1 MEEAKEKDFG
11 RGCWMRMEGEGKAMD
26 RSRKREKGRAHMGER
41 EKEKGTD
48 GKRGGQWGKRKRRG
62 VRGRGKKEGW
72 KILKFGA

>member
-48 GKRGGQWGKRKRRG
+48 GKRGGQWGKRKRR
-62 VRGRGKKEGW
+62 
-72 KILKFGA
+72 LF

>member
-48 GKRGGQWGKRKRRG
+48 GKRGGQCG
-62 VRGRGKKEGW
+62 E
-72 KILKFGA
+72 